1 MTVRTI
7 QKRLIAMAAASA
19 LVVVPIAVGSPA
31 SAGDVDMYGWEK
43 PFAGPQTFLSL
54 APKENNR
61 DRQVNMP
68 LGQARADALAARLG
82 FSKDKV
88 LSKKQYAKLIAG
100 KGKGGGNAA
109 ARKAAQL
116 IDASAIYLSN
126 TTANPLYRD
135 IDGVRTEIVLASYG
149 LIVDRDGNLSSPAID
164 TSPVR
169 QVNWIIAPNA
179 ICRFPETTPPP
190 GIPCGYMGKW
200 MRKNGAKDTLKEL
213 YASAYAVELPYA
225 FKSQGIS
232 EPWELAANTRGDG
245 STATVGM
252 AMVPSIWFA
261 NFLLLYALNPKIA
274 ANMPAFWT
282 DIPAEVVDAIE
293 ATDDGKVAYAD
304 YQQYFN

>member
-109 ARKAAQL
+109 ARKAA
-116 IDASAIYLSN
+116 
-126 TTANPLYRD
+126 
-135 IDGVRTEIVLASYG
+135 
-149 LIVDRDGNLSSPAID
+149 
-164 TSPVR
+164 
-169 QVNWIIAPNA
+169 
-179 ICRFPETTPPP
+179 
-190 GIPCGYMGKW
+190 
-200 MRKNGAKDTLKEL
+200 
-213 YASAYAVELPYA
+213 
-225 FKSQGIS
+225 
-232 EPWELAANTRGDG
+232 
-245 STATVGM
+245 
-252 AMVPSIWFA
+252 
-261 NFLLLYALNPKIA
+261 
-274 ANMPAFWT
+274 
-282 DIPAEVVDAIE
+282 
-293 ATDDGKVAYAD
+293 
-304 YQQYFN
+304 